1 MMTDFEILQNAIKY
15 DLRRKG
21 ETPKKYLER
30 FHLENAI
37 NETQDLVNRTTLRM
51 IDWESI
57 NDSAMAEQWK
67 ELAVRYQSDL
77 DELQKEYD
85 LKYKK

>member
-1 MMTDFEILQNAIKY
+1 MMTDFQIIQNAIQN
-15 DLRRKG
+15 DLKRKG
-21 ETPKKYLER
+21 ETYEQYLER
-30 FHLENAI
+30 FHFENAI
-37 NETQDLVNRTTLRM
+37 NETQDLVNRTTFRM

-57 NDSAMAEQWK
+57 NDSSMAEQWK
-67 ELAVRYQSDL
+67 ELAARYQSDL